1 MQDQYLPSGTG
12 DDSLDTPVDLNAA
25 QPVQHFAFGGIANPA
40 QNPFLRGS
48 DRKFLEARQKE
59 FDEFE
64 RQRLAYNDAL
74 TKWQNEV
81 YNPYK
86 TQVDAYNT
94 AAQKYNTEVYDPYKA
109 QVEAYNQAL
118 NKYNEEVYNPYA
130 KQYADYEAAVNA
142 WNAGSRE
149 SDYTG
154 PAAPTLARKFD
165 MTMPTA
171 PTAFGM
177 TAPTAPEDFKGTAP
191 VLPFKEEDVV
201 AYQRAAAGR
210 AQKDAGQRA
219 LALEVVSNPDQF
231 NFGSMS
237 VANRFMAKGGPVE
250 KSAREMMDEVEAPED
265 EAAFARMLS
274 EVEAG
279 SKMDREAIR
288 AAVEKVA
295 AAGRGGDELL
305 AYLSP
310 ESMQALK
317 RMGGAGTINP
327 ATGLPEFKGGVIGRI
342 GRSIKKIFGRSDR
355 PQAAVQQDG
364 GAAAP
369 VQPAAQAPQAVE
381 PAQTMP
387 SAADLMKQLDDA
399 NAARR
404 AAEEKAA
411 ADLAAL
417 RTQQEAA
424 LKAQQEAAATAQKD
438 AIAAAL
444 KADAEA
450 RAKAALP
457 LSQAATGMTNR
468 TGTTGTTAATSQ
480 ATSQA
485 ASNDPRVAT
494 ALSLMYRSHTTGA
507 PTAEFDRMGGYNTV
521 AQLAAS
527 AGHSATP
534 QWIANYERSMGLPE
548 SEYTKRNRQFLTT
561 SAGMLSTLPGGGTQN
576 PMDPNFV
583 GPRTPAQQQ
592 QFNAISLR
600 SPAVQSMGSF
610 SPISAG
616 FANLSTPFAPTP
628 GLGLIQ
634 RPTSAGFSPMD
645 PNFLRNLGRYD
656 PVTQRQM
663 IEERE
668 RDMGLRPRAPVDPN
682 LPDVSGTFVDMG
694 RVPQPDYTN
703 RGVGAV
709 GDIGGITI
717 RGPATPG
724 PLPSFGSI
732 RSDQAR
738 ASDPGNFFALSQP
751 AAPGMNPG
759 TVSTPYNPLAMYQG
773 PSPVQAIANNP
784 NLSPG
789 MLGGQQNAGMMTDRL
804 GNRIYAPGTPPAFM
818 FGPPG
823 FAKGGEADIN
833 AMRALV
839 DASNMADE
847 ADQEEVIN
855 TDPVGSAKSML
866 SDLMAQEKPRPK
878 ATGKIGRMPATGG
891 GAETPKEM
899 ALQFEALMS
908 QKDIKPKAAKSAQA
922 ELRALARSYQLKKAA
937 AENAARGLM
946 SNTLGAPTLEKPTLE
961 QPTLTTRRFAEG
973 GEAKKGQE
981 VEGSDGPSA
990 SALLRRLGL
999 AVARGVPQ
1007 AVTGLVDLAALP
1019 LTATGRMKAEDV
1031 VGTTDY
1037 LTKRGLLP
1045 KPQEGLASESAELLS
1060 SMASPGGAAK
1070 AAVIGMIGP
1079 KGIIEAARRST
1090 LFKGPGMTVPQEQF
1104 SSAQMLKMLEE
1115 QGIDTNRMWLRGKK
1129 EDAVKGA
1136 PHYDYDTLEYLY
1148 NYQKRPDAVEA
1159 AMRDSR
1165 RSQAT
1170 QGRTLSRQPGDRSV
1184 TKFNTTGGV
1193 WLTESPSLAQ
1203 TYAGERGYVIPVYAP
1218 KPDVKLDAKGE
1229 QWGDFYRKDK
1239 DWKEAFADPKVRLV
1253 EVRNI
1258 IDAGPHWTKM
1268 ISPEASEEELRALL
1282 TATNLFA
1289 KKPFKK
1295 RVVNKLTGEPFEF
1308 KHGGSVSHAA

>member
-25 QPVQHFAFGGIANPA
+25 QPVQHFAFGGIANPG
-40 QNPFLRGS
+40 QRPMLRGS
-48 DRKFLEARQKE
+48 DREYLEARQKE
-59 FDEFE
+59 LDAFE
-64 RQRLAYNDAL
+64 KQRLDYNNAL
-74 TKWQNEV
+74 TKWQTEV

-94 AAQKYNTEVYDPYKA
+94 AAQKYNTEVYDSYKA
-109 QVEAYNQAL
+109 QVDAYNAAL
-118 NKYNEEVYNPYA
+118 TKYNEEVYSPYA
-130 KQYADYEAAVNA
+130 TQYAAYEKAVND

-149 SDYTG
+149 SDYAG
-154 PAAPTLARKFD
+154 PAAPTLARNFE
-165 MTMPTA
+165 MTMPTQ
-171 PTAFGM
+171 PEAFGM

-191 VLPFKEEDVV
+191 VLPFKEEEIIK
-201 AYQRAAAGR
+201 YQQEAASR
-210 AQKDAGQRA
+210 AQKDAANRA
-219 LALEVVSNPDQF
+219 TALEVVSNPDQF
-231 NFGSMS
+231 NFGSLS

-250 KSAREMMDEVEAPED
+250 KSAREMLAEVEEPQEN
-265 EAAFARMLS
+265 AALMRMLS
-274 EVEAG
+274 EVESG
-279 SKMDREAIR
+279 SKMDREAIL

-310 ESMQALK
+310 KSMTALK
-317 RMGGAGTINP
+317 RMGGAGI
-327 ATGLPEFKGGVIGRI
+327 IQR
-342 GRSIKKIFGRSDR
+342 
-355 PQAAVQQDG
+355 
-364 GAAAP
+364 
-369 VQPAAQAPQAVE
+369 QP
-381 PAQTMP
+381 
-387 SAADLMKQLDDA
+387 S
-399 NAARR
+399 
-404 AAEEKAA
+404 
-411 ADLAAL
+411 
-417 RTQQEAA
+417 
-424 LKAQQEAAATAQKD
+424 
-438 AIAAAL
+438 
-444 KADAEA
+444 
-450 RAKAALP
+450 
-457 LSQAATGMTNR
+457 
-468 TGTTGTTAATSQ
+468 
-480 ATSQA
+480 
-485 ASNDPRVAT
+485 
-494 ALSLMYRSHTTGA
+494 
-507 PTAEFDRMGGYNTV
+507 
-521 AQLAAS
+521 
-527 AGHSATP
+527 
-534 QWIANYERSMGLPE
+534 
-548 SEYTKRNRQFLTT
+548 
-561 SAGMLSTLPGGGTQN
+561 
-576 PMDPNFV
+576 V
-583 GPRTPAQQQ
+583 G
-592 QFNAISLR
+592 FN
-600 SPAVQSMGSF
+600 
-610 SPISAG
+610 PIS
-616 FANLSTPFAPTP
+616 
-628 GLGLIQ
+628 Q
-634 RPTSAGFSPMD
+634 D
-645 PNFLRNLGRYD
+645 FLRNLGRYD
-656 PVTQRQM
+656 PVTRRQTQ
-663 IEERE
+663 EERDAMAPPDNSGNWRKAGPDE
-668 RDMGLRPRAPVDPN
+668 FGHFGIGLPGEMRSGYIRTAPGSNAGIGPIGN
-682 LPDVSGTFVDMG
+682 
-694 RVPQPDYTN
+694 
-703 RGVGAV
+703 
-709 GDIGGITI
+709 IGGITI

-724 PLPSFGSI
+724 AMPDFGSP
-732 RSDQAR
+732 RTPAQQA
-738 ASDPGNFFALSQP
+738 SSPSNFFGLNQP

-784 NLSPG
+784 NLSPQ

-823 FAKGGEADIN
+823 FAKGGEADIA

-839 DASNMADE
+839 DASNMAE
-847 ADQEEVIN
+847 SEDQEEVIN
-855 TDPVGSAKSML
+855 TDPVGSAKGML
-866 SDLMAQEKPRPK
+866 SGLMAQEKPRAK
-878 ATGKIGRMPATGG
+878 ATGKVGRMPATGG

-899 ALQFEALMS
+899 ALQYEALMS
-908 QKDIKPKAAKSAQA
+908 QKDIKPKAARSAQA
-922 ELRALARSYQLKKAA
+922 ELRALAKSYRLKKAA

-973 GEAKKGQE
+973 GEAKKAKELEGS
-981 VEGSDGPSA
+981 EGSDGPSA

-1070 AAVIGMIGP
+1070 AAVIGLIGP
-1079 KGIIEAARRST
+1079 KGLIEAARRST
-1090 LFKGPGMTVPQEQF
+1090 LFKGPGMTVPEEKF

-1129 EDAVKGA
+1129 EDSGKTF
-1136 PHYDYDTLEYLY
+1136 PQMDYDTLGYLY

-1159 AMRDSR
+1159 ALRDSR

-1184 TKFNTTGGV
+1184 TKFNTKGGV
-1193 WLTESPSLAQ
+1193 WLTDSPNLAQ

-1229 QWGDFYRKDK
+1229 QWEDFYRKDK

-1258 IDAGPHWTKM
+1258 IDAGTHWPEM

-1289 KKPFKK
+1289 KKPFEE

>member
-25 QPVQHFAFGGIANPA
+25 QPVQHFAFGGIANPG
-40 QNPFLRGS
+40 QRPMLRGS
-48 DRKFLEARQKE
+48 DREYLEARQKE
-59 FDEFE
+59 FDAFE
-64 RQRLAYNDAL
+64 KQRLAYNDAL

-130 KQYADYEAAVNA
+130 TQYAAYEKAVND

-149 SDYTG
+149 SDYAG
-154 PAAPTLARKFD
+154 PAAPTLARNFE
-165 MTMPTA
+165 MTMPTQ
-171 PTAFGM
+171 PQAFGM
-177 TAPTAPEDFKGTAP
+177 TAPTAPKDFDMKAP
-191 VLPFKEEDVV
+191 ALPFKEEEIIK
-201 AYQRAAAGR
+201 YQQEAASR

-219 LALEVVSNPDQF
+219 LALEVVSNPEQF
-231 NFGSMS
+231 NFGSLS

-250 KSAREMMDEVEAPED
+250 KSAREMMEEINAPQD
-265 EAAFARMLS
+265 DAALVRMLS
-274 EVEAG
+274 EVQSG
-279 SKMDREAIR
+279 SKMDREAIL

-342 GRSIKKIFGRSDR
+342 SRGIRGIFGRSSR

-369 VQPAAQAPQAVE
+369 VQAAPAAPQQVEQAKAP
-381 PAQTMP
+381 PT
-387 SAADLMKQLDDA
+387 AAELLKSVDTATATRETEEERL
-399 NAARR
+399 ARER
-404 AAEEKAA
+404 AA
-411 ADLAAL
+411 LAAQQ
-417 RTQQEAA
+417 RAVADTQQVVGNTARPNVQLPMSEAA
-424 LKAQQEAAATAQKD
+424 
-438 AIAAAL
+438 
-444 KADAEA
+444 
-450 RAKAALP
+450 
-457 LSQAATGMTNR
+457 NR
-468 TGTTGTTAATSQ
+468 TTSPVQ
-480 ATSQA
+480 MGGSAP
-485 ASNDPRVAT
+485 ASNLPAGVYPDSFVGPLPPGAKRQGEVARDPQVAA
-494 ALSLMYRSHTTGA
+494 ALSLMYRSHTGGA
-507 PTAEFDRMGGYNTV
+507 PTAEFDRMGGYDAV
-521 AQLAAS
+521 SRLAAS

-534 QWIANYERSMGLPE
+534 QWIAGYEQSMGLPE
-548 SEYTKRNRQFLTT
+548 SDYTKRNKQFLTT
-561 SAGMLSTLPGGGTQN
+561 AGGMLSSLPKSTINLGGPAASTPVA
-576 PMDPNFV
+576 PM
-583 GPRTPAQQQ
+583 
-592 QFNAISLR
+592 
-600 SPAVQSMGSF
+600 
-610 SPISAG
+610 PISG
-616 FANLSTPFAPTP
+616 GRINVSQPTAPTP
-628 GLGLIQ
+628 GAGIIQ
-634 RPTSAGFSPMD
+634 RPTSAGFMPMD
-645 PNFLRNLGRYD
+645 PEFLRNIGRYD

-668 RDMGLRPRAPVDPN
+668 RDMGLRSRPPVDPN
-682 LPDVSGTFVDMG
+682 LPDVSGTFRDVG
-694 RVPQPDYTN
+694 RVYLDNATPDYTQ
-703 RGVGAV
+703 RGVGSV
-709 GDIGGITI
+709 GSVGNIGGISI

-724 PLPSFGSI
+724 ALPDFGSP
-732 RSDQAR
+732 RTPGQQA
-738 ASDPGNFFALSQP
+738 SSPSNYFGLNQP

-847 ADQEEVIN
+847 GEQEEVIN

-878 ATGKIGRMPATGG
+878 ATGKVGRMPATGG

-961 QPTLTTRRFAEG
+961 QPTLTTRRFQKG
-973 GEAKKGQE
+973 GEAKKGSAEE
-981 VEGSDGPSA
+981 VKEPTLFGVSDYATRA
-990 SALLRRLGL
+990 SARMFPDQLGQDDQRDAARHML
-999 AVARGVPQ
+999 AAATVARKYGPRAADLLGKAHEYTSNPRTFFSLFGIDKPREDFPYDMHNNQVGMELGARATSQ
-1007 AVTGLVDLAALP
+1007 ADLERLV
-1019 LTATGRMKAEDV
+1019 
-1031 VGTTDY
+1031 
-1037 LTKRGLLP
+1037 
-1045 KPQEGLASESAELLS
+1045 
-1060 SMASPGGAAK
+1060 
-1070 AAVIGMIGP
+1070 
-1079 KGIIEAARRST
+1079 
-1090 LFKGPGMTVPQEQF
+1090 
-1104 SSAQMLKMLEE
+1104 AQMARQASFK
-1115 QGIDTNRMWLRGKK
+1115 QTPGK
-1129 EDAVKGA
+1129 
-1136 PHYDYDTLEYLY
+1136 PWI
-1148 NYQKRPDAVEA
+1148 
-1159 AMRDSR
+1159 M
-1165 RSQAT
+1165 
-1170 QGRTLSRQPGDRSV
+1170 
-1184 TKFNTTGGV
+1184 
-1193 WLTESPSLAQ
+1193 
-1203 TYAGERGYVIPVYAP
+1203 
-1218 KPDVKLDAKGE
+1218 
-1229 QWGDFYRKDK
+1229 
-1239 DWKEAFADPKVRLV
+1239 
-1253 EVRNI
+1253 
-1258 IDAGPHWTKM
+1258 
-1268 ISPEASEEELRALL
+1268 SPEQMEARKQEFLRQQREMDAQN
-1282 TATNLFA
+1282 TID
-1289 KKPFKK
+1289 
-1295 RVVNKLTGEPFEF
+1295 GY
-1308 KHGGSVSHAA
+1308 KHGGAVKHAA

>member
-48 DRKFLEARQKE
+48 DRQFLEARQKE
-59 FDEFE
+59 FDAFE
-64 RQRLAYNDAL
+64 KQRLAYNDAL

-109 QVEAYNQAL
+109 QVEAYNTAL
-118 NKYNEEVYNPYA
+118 GKYNEEVYNPYA
-130 KQYADYEAAVNA
+130 TQYAAYEKAVND

-149 SDYTG
+149 SDYAG
-154 PAAPTLARKFD
+154 PAAPTLARNFE

-171 PTAFGM
+171 PGAFEM

-201 AYQRAAAGR
+201 AYQREAAGR

-250 KSAREMMDEVEAPED
+250 KSAREMMNEVEAPED
-265 EAAFARMLS
+265 DAAFARMLS

-310 ESMQALK
+310 ESMTALK

-342 GRSIKKIFGRSDR
+342 GRSIQKVFGRSS
-355 PQAAVQQDG
+355 PPPAAE
-364 GAAAP
+364 
-369 VQPAAQAPQAVE
+369 QPAA
-381 PAQTMP
+381 
-387 SAADLMKQLDDA
+387 
-399 NAARR
+399 ARP
-404 AAEEKAA
+404 
-411 ADLAAL
+411 
-417 RTQQEAA
+417 
-424 LKAQQEAAATAQKD
+424 AATAAANMKLFDSRYLDERGRLTAQEDILKD
-438 AIAAAL
+438 QINNPSGYRLAAGDLRAL
-444 KADAEA
+444 EERLAVNQQQRANLDADIQA
-450 RAKAALP
+450 RAARAAQLAQEAQAKAPLP
-457 LSQAATGMTNR
+457 LSQAATSM
-468 TGTTGTTAATSQ
+468 AAASVAPKPASSTSTMGPPAPSQ

-485 ASNDPRVAT
+485 ATNDPRASA
-494 ALSLMYRSHTTGA
+494 ALNLMYRSHTGGA
-507 PTAEFDRMGGYNTV
+507 PTAEFDRMGGYDAV
-521 AQLAAS
+521 SQLAAS

-548 SEYTKRNRQFLTT
+548 SEYTKRNKQFLTT
-561 SAGMLSTLPGGGTQN
+561 SAGMLSSLPGPTQN

-583 GPRTPAQQQ
+583 GPRSPTQQK
-592 QFNAISLR
+592 QFDAINAR
-600 SPAVQSMGSF
+600 SPLVQPMGSF

-616 FANLSTPFAPTP
+616 LANLSTPFAPTP
-628 GLGLIQ
+628 GQGLIQ
-634 RPTSAGFSPMD
+634 RPTSAGFMPMD

-663 IEERE
+663 MEERE

-682 LPDVSGTFVDMG
+682 LPDVSGTFVDIG

-703 RGVGAV
+703 RGVGSV

-738 ASDPGNFFALSQP
+738 ASGPGNFFALSQP

-804 GNRIYAPGTPPAFM
+804 GNRIYAPGTPPF
-818 FGPPG
+818 G

-839 DASNMADE
+839 DASNMG
-847 ADQEEVIN
+847 EEEEQDPIN

-908 QKDIKPKAAKSAQA
+908 QKDIKPKAARSAQA
-922 ELRALARSYQLKKAA
+922 ELRALAKSYQLKKAA

-961 QPTLTTRRFAEG
+961 QPTLTTRRFQKG
-973 GEAKKGQE
+973 GEAKKGSAEE
-981 VEGSDGPSA
+981 VKEPTLFGVSDYATRA
-990 SALLRRLGL
+990 SARMFPDQLGQDDQRDAARHML
-999 AVARGVPQ
+999 AAATVARKYGPR
-1007 AVTGLVDLAALP
+1007 AADLLGKAHEYTSNPRTFFSLFGLEKPRDDFPYDMHNNQVGMELGAR
-1019 LTATGRMKAEDV
+1019 AT
-1031 VGTTDY
+1031 
-1037 LTKRGLLP
+1037 
-1045 KPQEGLASESAELLS
+1045 
-1060 SMASPGGAAK
+1060 
-1070 AAVIGMIGP
+1070 
-1079 KGIIEAARRST
+1079 
-1090 LFKGPGMTVPQEQF
+1090 
-1104 SSAQMLKMLEE
+1104 
-1115 QGIDTNRMWLRGKK
+1115 
-1129 EDAVKGA
+1129 
-1136 PHYDYDTLEYLY
+1136 
-1148 NYQKRPDAVEA
+1148 
-1159 AMRDSR
+1159 
-1165 RSQAT
+1165 SQAD
-1170 QGRTLSRQPGDRSV
+1170 L
-1184 TKFNTTGGV
+1184 
-1193 WLTESPSLAQ
+1193 E
-1203 TYAGERGYVIPVYAP
+1203 
-1218 KPDVKLDAKGE
+1218 
-1229 QWGDFYRKDK
+1229 
-1239 DWKEAFADPKVRLV
+1239 RLV
-1253 EVRNI
+1253 QQMARQASFKQTPGRPWI
-1258 IDAGPHWTKM
+1258 M
-1268 ISPEASEEELRALL
+1268 SPEQMEARKQEFLRQQREMEAQN
-1282 TATNLFA
+1282 T
-1289 KKPFKK
+1289 
-1295 RVVNKLTGEPFEF
+1295 VDGY
-1308 KHGGSVSHAA
+1308 KHGGAVKHAA

>member
-1 MQDQYLPSGTG
+1 
-12 DDSLDTPVDLNAA
+12 
-25 QPVQHFAFGGIANPA
+25 
-40 QNPFLRGS
+40 
-48 DRKFLEARQKE
+48 
-59 FDEFE
+59 
-64 RQRLAYNDAL
+64 
-74 TKWQNEV
+74 
-81 YNPYK
+81 
-86 TQVDAYNT
+86 
-94 AAQKYNTEVYDPYKA
+94 
-109 QVEAYNQAL
+109 
-118 NKYNEEVYNPYA
+118 
-130 KQYADYEAAVNA
+130 
-142 WNAGSRE
+142 
-149 SDYTG
+149 
-154 PAAPTLARKFD
+154 
-165 MTMPTA
+165 
-171 PTAFGM
+171 M

-310 ESMQALK
+310 ESMTALK

-342 GRSIKKIFGRSDR
+342 GRSIRKVFGRSDR

-364 GAAAP
+364 GAAAT
-369 VQPAAQAPQAVE
+369 VEPAAQAPQPVE
-381 PAQTMP
+381 QPKPMP

-399 NAARR
+399 NAARK

-424 LKAQQEAAATAQKD
+424 LKTQQEAAAAAQKD

-485 ASNDPRVAT
+485 ASNDPRIAT
-494 ALSLMYRSHTTGA
+494 ALNLMYRSHITGA

-534 QWIANYERSMGLPE
+534 QWIANYERLMGLPE
-548 SEYTKRNRQFLTT
+548 SEYTKRNKQFLTQPT
-561 SAGMLSTLPGGGTQN
+561 INLG
-576 PMDPNFV
+576 
-583 GPRTPAQQQ
+583 
-592 QFNAISLR
+592 
-600 SPAVQSMGSF
+600 SPAASTPGSTMPISG
-610 SPISAG
+610 SPIRTTQPTAPTFGAG
-616 FANLSTPFAPTP
+616 FI
-628 GLGLIQ
+628 GRQ
-634 RPTSAGFSPMD
+634 TSAGFSPMD

-656 PVTQRQM
+656 AVTQKQM
-663 IEERE
+663 QEEGGRYE
-668 RDMGLRPRAPVDPN
+668 GPMLQGGFDQYGNLMGTDAARRAVGSSPTTV
-682 LPDVSGTFVDMG
+682 
-694 RVPQPDYTN
+694 QPDYTN

-784 NLSPG
+784 NLSPQ

-878 ATGKIGRMPATGG
+878 PTGKIGRMPATGG

-973 GEAKKGQE
+973 GEAKKAKE

-1070 AAVIGMIGP
+1070 AAVVGMIGP

-1090 LFKGPGMTVPQEQF
+1090 LFKGPGMTVPEEKF

-1289 KKPFKK
+1289 KKPFEK

>member
-109 QVEAYNQAL
+109 QVDAYNAAL
-118 NKYNEEVYNPYA
+118 TKYNEEVYNPYA
-130 KQYADYEAAVNA
+130 TQYAAYEKAVND

-149 SDYTG
+149 SDYAG
-154 PAAPTLARKFD
+154 PAAPTLARNFEL
-165 MTMPTA
+165 TLPTA
-171 PTAFGM
+171 PGAFSM

-310 ESMQALK
+310 ESMTALK

-342 GRSIKKIFGRSDR
+342 GRSIRKVFGRSS
-355 PQAAVQQDG
+355 PPPAAEQPT
-364 GAAAP
+364 AA
-369 VQPAAQAPQAVE
+369 QPAA
-381 PAQTMP
+381 T
-387 SAADLMKQLDDA
+387 SAANMRLFDSRYLDERGRLTAQEDILKDQINNPSGYGLAAGDLRALEERLAVNQQQRTNLDADIQA
-399 NAARR
+399 RAAR
-404 AAEEKAA
+404 AAQ
-411 ADLAAL
+411 LA
-417 RTQQEAA
+417 QEA
-424 LKAQQEAAATAQKD
+424 Q
-438 AIAAAL
+438 
-444 KADAEA
+444 
-450 RAKAALP
+450 AKAPLP
-457 LSQAATGMTNR
+457 LSQAATNM
-468 TGTTGTTAATSQ
+468 AAASAVPKPAGSTSTMGPPAPSQ
-480 ATSQA
+480 STSQA
-485 ASNDPRVAT
+485 ASNDPRIAT
-494 ALSLMYRSHTTGA
+494 ALNLMYRSHITGA

-534 QWIANYERSMGLPE
+534 QWIASYEQSMGMPE
-548 SEYTKRNRQFLTT
+548 SEYTKRNKQFLTT
-561 SAGMLSTLPGGGTQN
+561 SAGMLSSLPGPTQN

-583 GPRTPAQQQ
+583 GPRTPTQQQ

-656 PVTQRQM
+656 ATTQEQMLAERQ
-663 IEERE
+663 
-668 RDMGLRPRAPVDPN
+668 RDMTRAPGTGVDGRPLDPN
-682 LPDVSGTFVDMG
+682 AAPWMPT
-694 RVPQPDYTN
+694 VPQPDYTS

-847 ADQEEVIN
+847 EDQEEVIN

-961 QPTLTTRRFAEG
+961 QPTLTTRRFQKG
-973 GEAKKGQE
+973 GEAKKARGGE
-981 VEGSDGPSA
+981 TEISA
-990 SALLRRLGL
+990 SRGLPAPSIMNATLWADTVSRDMYPSEREYTKRDAARHMLAAAIMADKTSPGIANALGKFHEFKEAPFKTTGHWLGL
-999 AVARGVPQ
+999 SKPRGDYSTDVHNNALGVSMSALARDPAQLERAVRDAI
-1007 AVTGLVDLAALP
+1007 
-1019 LTATGRMKAEDV
+1019 
-1031 VGTTDY
+1031 
-1037 LTKRGLLP
+1037 KRGTLT
-1045 KPQEGLASESAELLS
+1045 QIEEGRVSL
-1060 SMASPGGAAK
+1060 
-1070 AAVIGMIGP
+1070 
-1079 KGIIEAARRST
+1079 
-1090 LFKGPGMTVPQEQF
+1090 VPDD
-1104 SSAQMLKMLEE
+1104 LENM
-1115 QGIDTNRMWLRGKK
+1115 GYGS
-1129 EDAVKGA
+1129 V
-1136 PHYDYDTLEYLY
+1136 
-1148 NYQKRPDAVEA
+1148 
-1159 AMRDSR
+1159 
-1165 RSQAT
+1165 
-1170 QGRTLSRQPGDRSV
+1170 QPGVAAS
-1184 TKFNTTGGV
+1184 
-1193 WLTESPSLAQ
+1193 Q
-1203 TYAGERGYVIPVYAP
+1203 ERI
-1218 KPDVKLDAKGE
+1218 
-1229 QWGDFYRKDK
+1229 RR
-1239 DWKEAFADPKVRLV
+1239 KEATEK
-1253 EVRNI
+1253 
-1258 IDAGPHWTKM
+1258 
-1268 ISPEASEEELRALL
+1268 SE
-1282 TATNLFA
+1282 
-1289 KKPFKK
+1289 KFK
-1295 RVVNKLTGEPFEF
+1295 R
-1308 KHGGSVSHAA
+1308 GGSVSHAA